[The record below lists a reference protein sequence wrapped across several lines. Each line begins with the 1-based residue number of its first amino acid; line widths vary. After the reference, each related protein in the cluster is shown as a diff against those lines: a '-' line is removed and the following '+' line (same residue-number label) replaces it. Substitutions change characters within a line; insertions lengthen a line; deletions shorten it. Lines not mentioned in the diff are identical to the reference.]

1 MKTKL
6 FKFLI
11 AIGLF
16 LSLSGIAYAQSSS
29 LWIFTGTALRPVLT
43 TWNVLVSKLI
53 GGTAT
58 TSDLTLQ
65 TTSGVG
71 ATGADMHFLVG
82 NNGATE
88 AMTILNAG
96 NVGIG
101 TTVPQG
107 LLDVQGVAG
116 APGVLY
122 LATKELTV
130 VDGDKLGQ
138 INFNAPLESDGFDAI
153 LVAGSIW
160 SEADATFS
168 TTVNTAD
175 LVFATAVSETA
186 TEKMRLTSA
195 GNLILGGGT
204 VAAEFRLL
212 EPSGSG
218 TNYTAFKAVAQAA
231 DITYSL
237 PPTVGGAGTFL
248 KDVAGDGVLTWATP
262 AGSGDVSKVGTPVNN
277 QVGVWTGDGTLEGDA
292 ALTYDATTDTLTS
305 VTFAGALTGIA
316 SGNALPALSNLASV
330 AINTTLVSDT
340 DNIDA
345 LGTSAIAWSD
355 LFLGSGAVITWNS
368 APSTADLT
376 LTHSAET
383 LTFAGGTIA
392 LGTATATG
400 GLTGNITGNVSG
412 TAATVTG
419 AAQAAI
425 TSLGTLTTLTVD
437 DITINGNTISSAG
450 ASTLAINPTAGQAIT
465 FDGTITLDAGVIAG
479 ATSITSTT
487 FVGALTGTASGN
499 LVSGGALGTPSSAT
513 LTNATGLPIAG
524 LTASTVTAL
533 GVGSIELGHASDTTI
548 ARVSAGVA
556 SIEGKNIYVAGGTD
570 VAFADGGTGLSS
582 WTQYLIPYAATTT
595 SIGQI
600 AIGTSGQVLTSNGA
614 GAAPTFQAAAGGG
627 SYTTVTRSLSAADII
642 AMGGSPIEL
651 IAAPGANKIIMVN
664 QLTVSM
670 NYNSAQFTGGGTLQ
684 IRQGTAGTTM
694 LTGPVAA
701 VINGAADFVRTY
713 YAVINT
719 TMAANTSV
727 TVSTA
732 GGANF
737 ADGNSTIELH
747 LTYYTMD
754 I

>member
-237 PPTVGGAGTFL
+237 PPTVGGA
-248 KDVAGDGVLTWATP
+248 
-262 AGSGDVSKVGTPVNN
+262 
-277 QVGVWTGDGTLEGDA
+277 
-292 ALTYDATTDTLTS
+292 
-305 VTFAGALTGIA
+305 
-316 SGNALPALSNLASV
+316 
-330 AINTTLVSDT
+330 
-340 DNIDA
+340 
-345 LGTSAIAWSD
+345 
-355 LFLGSGAVITWNS
+355 
-368 APSTADLT
+368 
-376 LTHSAET
+376 
-383 LTFAGGTIA
+383 
-392 LGTATATG
+392 TAT
-400 GLTGNITGNVSG
+400 
-412 TAATVTG
+412 
-419 AAQAAI
+419 
-425 TSLGTLTTLTVD
+425 
-437 DITINGNTISSAG
+437 
-450 ASTLAINPTAGQAIT
+450 
-465 FDGTITLDAGVIAG
+465 
-479 ATSITSTT
+479 
-487 FVGALTGTASGN
+487 
-499 LVSGGALGTPSSAT
+499 
-513 LTNATGLPIAG
+513 
-524 LTASTVTAL
+524 
-533 GVGSIELGHASDTTI
+533 
-548 ARVSAGVA
+548 
-556 SIEGKNIYVAGGTD
+556 
-570 VAFADGGTGLSS
+570 
-582 WTQYLIPYAATTT
+582 
-595 SIGQI
+595 
-600 AIGTSGQVLTSNGA
+600 
-614 GAAPTFQAAAGGG
+614 
-627 SYTTVTRSLSAADII
+627 
-642 AMGGSPIEL
+642 
-651 IAAPGANKIIMVN
+651 
-664 QLTVSM
+664 
-670 NYNSAQFTGGGTLQ
+670 
-684 IRQGTAGTTM
+684 
-694 LTGPVAA
+694 
-701 VINGAADFVRTY
+701 
-713 YAVINT
+713 
-719 TMAANTSV
+719 
-727 TVSTA
+727 
-732 GGANF
+732 
-737 ADGNSTIELH
+737 
-747 LTYYTMD
+747 
-754 I
+754 